1 MAQSREGFERLLIKS
16 NSMKSFV
23 ETLKR
28 SSIFGPAVV
37 HHEYIPPREPD
48 FDEPAGGFPEPIR
61 RMLSGLAITHLYRH
75 QARAVEFIRQGKSVM
90 VATPTASGKTMI
102 YSLPV
107 LEAMLQDPSVTA
119 LYLFPLKALE
129 QDQWR
134 ALKEMCAWLEPEYEV
149 ASAIYDGDTTP
160 YARKKIKYTPPNI
173 VISNP
178 DMLHMGIL
186 SFHQGW
192 EKFLRRLRFVIIDE
206 VHTYRGI
213 FGSHVAQVIKRLHR
227 MCRFYGSDPIY
238 LLSSATVAN
247 PLEFSAKLTDRIP
260 ELICESGAP
269 AAGRHFL
276 FMNPDSSAAVLSA
289 RLFYRCLSQGF
300 KTIAFTQSRRMTELM
315 HMWVSQMAPEFKNRL
330 SSYRAGFLPEERRTI
345 ERDMSSGRLLGV
357 ISTSALE
364 MGIDIGGLDVCILVG
379 YPGTMITTWQ
389 RGGRVGRSEQES
401 LIVLVAQPDALDQ
414 YFMRHPERFFARGF
428 ESAVV
433 DPNNRDV
440 LKAHIPCAA
449 AEEPIVADDPFYSQQ
464 KYPLPFQE
472 LEQTGRLLRSADMHV
487 WFCPTKRPHREVN
500 IRSVGE
506 SYAILKSGTKSVI
519 GTVDGFRVFT
529 ECHQGA
535 IYLHKATQYV
545 VDRLDLEKRNVSVTP
560 VQVSYYTRPMRE
572 KETEILS
579 IQRSRPTGNF
589 LVKQGYLRV
598 TEHVTGFEKRR
609 VHGQELISTHVLDLP
624 DQVFETV
631 GIWIEIED
639 VIRNM
644 IAGQGLHFMG
654 GIHALEHAAIAMFP
668 LLTLCDR
675 NDVGGISYP
684 FHPQIGK
691 SAVFIYDGYPG
702 GVGLSEKG
710 FDVIDELLERT
721 WELVLSC
728 DCADGCPS
736 CIHSPKCGSGNKPLD
751 KAACRLALELLLG
764 KELLEVAEERQ
775 HVGQAAHIIKPEPHD
790 IPAVTAKVA
799 ILDLETQRSAQEVG
813 GWHNSHLMR
822 VAVAVLYGLDEG
834 RFYTFFENDVR
845 TLLTQLKSYD
855 LVVGFNIRKFD
866 YSVLQAYALP
876 GELKKIPTFDIC
888 EYVNKKLGY
897 RLSLNHLAQKTL
909 HINKTA
915 DGLQSLVWFK
925 AGEMD
930 KVADYCK
937 SDVEITRDLFLHGLE
952 RGYLL
957 FENRDGTLLRLV
969 TSWDIGKLKEGK
981 WE

>member
-1 MAQSREGFERLLIKS
+1 
-16 NSMKSFV
+16 MKSFV
-23 ETLKR
+23 ESLRR

-37 HHEYIPPREPD
+37 HHEYIPPKGPD
-48 FDEPAGGFPEPIR
+48 FDTPVGGFPGSIQ
-61 RMLSGLAITHLYRH
+61 RMLSGLGIAHLYRH
-75 QARAVEFIRQGKSVM
+75 QARAVELIREGKSVI
-90 VATPTASGKTMI
+90 VATPTASGKTLI
-102 YSLPV
+102 YTLPV
-107 LEAMLQDPSVTA
+107 LEAILQNPTSTA

-134 ALKEMCAWLEPEYEV
+134 ALKEMCLLLKPEHV
-149 ASAIYDGDTTP
+149 VTSAIYDGDTP
-160 YARKKIKYTPPNI
+160 PHARKKIKSLPPNI

-186 SFHQGW
+186 PFHQGW
-192 EKFLRRLRFVIIDE
+192 EEFLRRLTFVIIDE

-213 FGSHVAQVIKRLHR
+213 FGSHVAQVLKRLHR
-227 MCRFYGSDPIY
+227 MCRFYGSNPIY

-247 PLEFSAKLTDRIP
+247 PLEFSAKLTDQSSA
-260 ELICESGAP
+260 LISESGAP

-276 FMNPDSSAAVLSA
+276 FMNPDVSAAVMSA
-289 RLFYRCLSQGF
+289 RLFCRCLSQGF
-300 KTIAFTQSRRMTELM
+300 KTIAFTQSRRITELI
-315 HMWVSQMAPEFKNRL
+315 HMWVSQMAPEFKEQV

-389 RGGRVGRSEQES
+389 RGGRVGRSDRES
-401 LIVLVAQPDALDQ
+401 LIVLMAQPDALDQ

-433 DPNNRDV
+433 DPFNRDV

-449 AEEPIVADDPFYSQQ
+449 AEEPIAADDPFYSLER
-464 KYPLPFQE
+464 YPLPFQE
-472 LEQTGRLLRSADMHV
+472 LEQAGRLLRSADSSV
-487 WFCPTKRPHREVN
+487 WFCAAKRPHKDVN
-500 IRSVGE
+500 LRSIGE
-506 SYAILKSGTKSVI
+506 SYAIIKSGSKNVI
-519 GTVDGFRVFT
+519 GSMDGFRVFT
-529 ECHQGA
+529 ECHPGA

-545 VDRLDLEKRNVSVTP
+545 VDRLDLEKRNVFVTP
-560 VQVSYYTRPMRE
+560 TKVSYYTRPLRE

-579 IQRSRPTGNF
+579 IQRSRPAGNF

-609 VHGQELISTHVLDLP
+609 VQGQELISTHALDLP

-631 GIWIEIED
+631 GIWIEIEE
-639 VIRNM
+639 VIRST
-644 IAGQGLHFMG
+644 IVGRGLHFMG

-668 LLTLCDR
+668 LLALCDR

-684 FHPQIGK
+684 FHSQVGK

-702 GVGLSEKG
+702 GVGLAEKG

-728 DCADGCPS
+728 DCGEGCPS

-751 KAACRLALELLLG
+751 KAACRLTLELLLG
-764 KELLEVAEERQ
+764 KQPFEMPNGEQETGKLK
-775 HVGQAAHIIKPEPHD
+775 HPPSKPEPHATTPD
-790 IPAVTAKVA
+790 LKIAVF
-799 ILDLETQRSAQEVG
+799 DLETQRSAAEVG

-822 VAVAVLYGLDEG
+822 VAVGVLYDVNEG
-834 RFYTFFENDVR
+834 RFHTFFEGDVR
-845 TLLTQLKSYD
+845 TFLTRLKGYD
-855 LVVGFNIRKFD
+855 LVVGFNIKKFD
-866 YSVLQAYALP
+866 YNVLQAYALP
-876 GELKKIPTFDIC
+876 GELKGIPTLDMC
-888 EYVNKKLGY
+888 EYVNEKLGY

-909 HINKTA
+909 NVQKTA
-915 DGLQSLVWFK
+915 DGLQSLAWFK
-925 AGEMD
+925 AGEID

-937 SDVEITRDLFLHGLE
+937 KDVEITRDLFVHGLE
-952 RGYLL
+952 QGYLM
-957 FENRDGTLLRLV
+957 FEDREGRLLRLA
-969 TSWDIGKLKEGK
+969 TPWDIRKLKEKK